1 VLLFTCIELI
11 RCICATIHSLICL
24 IYANIL
30 ETAVERF
37 QDSDSDATATG
48 GRERRAVGQQQ
59 PPERNN
65 NNNFNNNNNNGG
77 AVGREEERRPARTT
91 TLVRKVAVPPP
102 YPFNNFLLSFKSLSV
117 KWNVELLEQ

>member
-1 VLLFTCIELI
+1 MGSCYDFTSSKTVIVAKISKTTLLF
-11 RCICATIHSLICL
+11 R
-24 IYANIL
+24 N
-30 ETAVERF
+30 AVERF

-77 AVGREEERRPARTT
+77 AVGREEERMPARTT
-91 TLVRKVAVPPP
+91 TLVRKAVLPCL
-102 YPFNNFLLSFKSLSV
+102 PFNNFLLSFKSFIV
-117 KWNVELLEQ
+117 K

>member
-1 VLLFTCIELI
+1 MRSCYDFKNSKTLLGQNV
-11 RCICATIHSLICL
+11 RRRS
-24 IYANIL
+24 YL

-77 AVGREEERRPARTT
+77 AVGREEERRLARTT
-91 TLVRKVAVPPP
+91 TLVRKAAVPCL
-102 YPFNNFLLSFKSLSV
+102 PFNNFFASFKYLIYRHMECVVV
-117 KWNVELLEQ
+117 KAVLKD